1 MEASSADWANG
12 PQKNGAGNVPV
23 ISVSDAINTDS
34 SSQLAITEMSPA
46 NHSEHSRK
54 HRQRTVV
61 RERRVQECSNFVV
74 LLPSSELMSDK
85 SMWAMSVISLK
96 SSASTK
102 RPQPMRCTASRPCL
116 RRILLM
122 IRMTSPVKVPVGC
135 NRNIRG
141 SIISGLVRKRSVWET
156 FYR

>member
-1 MEASSADWANG
+1 VEASSADWATG

-34 SSQLAITEMSPA
+34 SLQLARTEMSPA
-46 NHSEHSRK
+46 NHLEHSRK

-61 RERRVQECSNFVV
+61 RERRVRECSNFVV

-85 SMWAMSVISLK
+85 SMWAMSAISLK

-102 RPQPMRCTASRPCL
+102 RPQSSRSTASRPCL

-122 IRMTSPVKVPVGC
+122 IRMTSPVNVPSRG
-135 NRNIRG
+135 NRKIRG
-141 SIISGLVRKRSVWET
+141 IIVSELVRKRRVRET
-156 FYR
+156 YQ